1 MTPPFHALV
10 LGLRGRDV
18 ERILLKHDVPG
29 TVRSLS
35 GPASLAFGLARGRL
49 LQMADLP
56 PISPGYYRA
65 FLWGHWA
72 VVSVGFL
79 GTLASFALGLAANV
93 TLLLALVTIV
103 IAVSAVLST
112 SLLNKKAKDE
122 FVQAPDEVSPWDLLG
137 WAIVSDPFIG
147 LAVGLFAL
155 LFVFLLFVV
164 WLPLLLAIVSLFSF
178 GEAWRSYRVALV
190 TTPESTELA
199 SVGRDLLRSGGVLSR
214 GWDVYLASP
223 DRQLASIGRKMHR
236 RVHWA
241 FLAFGASSL
250 TLAISEVASRTWPG
264 DIWSLAFVAFAVAS
278 TMSFVLLLGALHRR
292 RTLRFGKI
300 VEFATL

>member
-18 ERILLKHDVPG
+18 ERILLKHGVPG

-72 VVSVGFL
+72 VVSVAFL

-103 IAVSAVLST
+103 IAVSAVFFS
-112 SLLNKKAKDE
+112 SLLDKKAKNE
-122 FVQAPDEVSPWDLLG
+122 IFHAPHQDNPRGLL
-137 WAIVSDPFIG
+137 
-147 LAVGLFAL
+147 
-155 LFVFLLFVV
+155 
-164 WLPLLLAIVSLFSF
+164 
-178 GEAWRSYRVALV
+178 
-190 TTPESTELA
+190 
-199 SVGRDLLRSGGVLSR
+199 
-214 GWDVYLASP
+214 
-223 DRQLASIGRKMHR
+223 
-236 RVHWA
+236 
-241 FLAFGASSL
+241 
-250 TLAISEVASRTWPG
+250 
-264 DIWSLAFVAFAVAS
+264 
-278 TMSFVLLLGALHRR
+278 
-292 RTLRFGKI
+292 
-300 VEFATL
+300 